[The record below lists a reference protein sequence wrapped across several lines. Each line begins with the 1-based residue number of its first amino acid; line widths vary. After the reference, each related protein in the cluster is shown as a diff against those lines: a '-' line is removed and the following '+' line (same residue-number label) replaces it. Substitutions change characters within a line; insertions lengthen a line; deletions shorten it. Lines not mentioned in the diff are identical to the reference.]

1 MRLTS
6 SYFPSESHAM
16 IRYTREKGRAIIAE
30 IRVRNG
36 GISAEDRRNTPATVL
51 ESFDNR
57 GRQLGKQ
64 LIGYRPK

>member
-1 MRLTS
+1 
-6 SYFPSESHAM
+6 M